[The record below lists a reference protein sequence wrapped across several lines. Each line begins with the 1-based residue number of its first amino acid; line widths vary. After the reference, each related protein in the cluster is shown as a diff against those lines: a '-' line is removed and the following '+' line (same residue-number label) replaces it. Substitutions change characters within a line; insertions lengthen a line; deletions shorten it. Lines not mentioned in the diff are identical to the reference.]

1 MSTTFWLVQAAFD
14 TLLIGALVWALYE
27 GARLRKLAAQV
38 RGSAHGTAALAE
50 IVDDLEALTRASALT
65 AREIEQSVKANGE
78 EIQRRLMLV
87 DQKREELERGIDRAE
102 ELAANLHQ
110 PLAATLQP
118 SAPVALPAPV
128 ATPKARLAATSPTLL
143 DASAPSY
150 DLACDLLL
158 GGLDAEDVA
167 RDTRLPI
174 AEIEVL
180 RALRVA
186 SAAPGQRLGAR

>member
-1 MSTTFWLVQAAFD
+1 MSLTFWIAQISFD
-14 TLLIGALVWALYE
+14 TLLIGGFLWMLYE
-27 GARLRKLAAQV
+27 GRRLRRLAANV

-65 AREIEQSVKANGE
+65 AREIEQSVKANGD
-78 EIQRRLMLV
+78 EIQRRLLLV
-87 DQKREELERGIDRAE
+87 EQKREELERAIDRAE
-102 ELAANLHQ
+102 ELAARATEPVPATVAHH
-110 PLAATLQP
+110 AAVTPRIPTTPAVAAMASLVDP
-118 SAPVALPAPV
+118 AAPA
-128 ATPKARLAATSPTLL
+128 
-143 DASAPSY
+143 Y

-158 GGLDAEDVA
+158 GGLDPDDVA

-186 SAAPGQRLGAR
+186 SATPFGRAPLR

>member
-14 TLLIGALVWALYE
+14 TLLIGGLVWALYE
-27 GARLRKLAAQV
+27 GGRLRRLAAQV

-102 ELAANLHQ
+102 ELAASLHQ
-110 PLAATLQP
+110 PFTASVP
-118 SAPVALPAPV
+118 VSAPVAPAAPAPK
-128 ATPKARLAATSPTLL
+128 PRLAATAPTLL
-143 DASAPSY
+143 DATTPNY

>member
-14 TLLIGALVWALYE
+14 TLLIGGLVWALYE
-27 GARLRKLAAQV
+27 GGRLRKLAAQV

-50 IVDDLEALTRASALT
+50 IVDDLEALTRASA
-65 AREIEQSVKANGE
+65 VKANGE

-102 ELAANLHQ
+102 ELAASLHQ
-110 PLAATLQP
+110 PFTASVP
-118 SAPVALPAPV
+118 VSAPVAPAAPAPK
-128 ATPKARLAATSPTLL
+128 PRLAATAPTLL
-143 DASAPSY
+143 DATTPNY